1 MIRTLWIVILLLS
14 LGFESVAQE
23 KYGYQFLSGWIGY
36 ICFETDSGYTCF
48 GLSNN
53 DSTSVYRHRL
63 FVNYVDESLKQ
74 KLKLVPLS
82 SSLKYGNEYEFS
94 SSFAVTQI
102 DTGYKIA
109 GHFASSNDTG
119 FYATQYFLSDTSI
132 AFTIDTI
139 GSLSIY
145 QAICETNTKA
155 MVGNFDRVIGD
166 EKFSEAFFHY
176 DGKVKTTHACDFLPY
191 CRLLVKQIV
200 QLNDNQFAILSEA
213 RNSGPGGEQVE
224 PYLFSVDSAGKIL
237 WTTRISNDSTWSEGP
252 IMSVLENGHL
262 LIMHCDT
269 YWKSY
274 KLPPDYDN
282 GYPAGNDLA
291 HIYLTEIGQNGE
303 IISNKSLKKE
313 LRFIGNKYKYTDA
326 KGAIKCRNGDI
337 VFVGNIRDSGQ
348 KGFMLRIDEFGT
360 YKWFRHIEI
369 NELPQD
375 EKMFI
380 NGVTERSDGGF
391 ILAGEYRSHGD
402 DGGLIEQ
409 IGIVILTDSFGCQT
423 PNCHLTDGIFTP
435 KLNKKRFAISPNP
448 TNGLIEIK
456 NIDNKYNIGRYNFQL
471 VSSDGSVLKEGKLEP
486 RLNINQSAGIYF
498 LRIYESETGYWQ
510 VLKVSL
516 IE

>member
-23 KYGYQFLSGWIGY
+23 KYGYQFLSGWVGY
-36 ICFETDSGYTCF
+36 KCFETDSGYTCL
-48 GLSNN
+48 GKTKN
-53 DSTSVYRHRL
+53 DSTSVFYHRL
-63 FVNYVDESLKQ
+63 IVDYVDESLQ
-74 KLKLVPLS
+74 TQSRLGSQS
-82 SSLKYGNEYEFS
+82 SSFVYGNAYEFS
-94 SSFAVTQI
+94 SSLAVTQI

-109 GHFASSNDTG
+109 GLFSLNRDTN
-119 FYATQYFLSDTSI
+119 FYSAQFFLSDS
-132 AFTIDTI
+132 TISYSLDTI
-139 GSLSIY
+139 GAQSSFRT
-145 QAICETNTKA
+145 ICGTNPKA
-155 MVGNFDRVIGD
+155 MAGDFDRVREND
-166 EKFSEAFFHY
+166 EFSEAFFHY
-176 DGKVKTTHACDFLPY
+176 DGNVKTTHACDFLPY

-224 PYLFSVDSAGKIL
+224 PYLFSVDSSGKIL

-262 LIMHCDT
+262 LLMHCDA

-369 NELPQD
+369 NELPQN
-375 EKMFI
+375 EKVFI
-380 NGVTERSDGGF
+380 NGVTERIDGGF
-391 ILAGEYRSHGD
+391 ILAGEYRSHDD

-409 IGIVILTDSFGCQT
+409 KGIVILTDSFGCQT
-423 PNCHLTDGIFTP
+423 PNCQLTDGIFTP
-435 KLNKKRFAISPNP
+435 RFLEERFTVSPNP
-448 TNGLIEIK
+448 SHGWIEIK
-456 NIDNKYNIGRYNFQL
+456 NIRRKYNISNYTFQL
-471 VSSDGSVLKEGKLEP
+471 VSSDGSVLKEGKLESQ
-486 RLNINQSAGIYF
+486 LNINQSAGIYF

-516 IE
+516 IQ